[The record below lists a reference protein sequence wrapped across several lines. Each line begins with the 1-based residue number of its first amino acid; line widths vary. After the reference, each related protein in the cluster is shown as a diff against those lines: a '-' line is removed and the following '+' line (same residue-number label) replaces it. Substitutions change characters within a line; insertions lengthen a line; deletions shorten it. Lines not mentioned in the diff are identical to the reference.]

1 MTANWQCAA
10 VMLALPGAL
19 PLQLLC
25 TAAAAAAA
33 AATTAAAT
41 DEPILLL
48 LGNCSVAV
56 PCVYPGHDC
65 SGHDIFDVGRQKA
78 YTMPACTAL
87 CAATNG
93 CEGFVFDAIPSEEKG
108 QCHVANL
115 PPGQGCCLMKTTRGC

>member
-1 MTANWQCAA
+1 
-10 VMLALPGAL
+10 MLALPL

-25 TAAAAAAA
+25 TAATAAAAAAAAA
-33 AATTAAAT
+33 AATTAAVT
-41 DEPILLL
+41 DEPSWTVLPVLQQ

-87 CAATNG
+87 CVATNG

-115 PPGQGCCLMKTTRGC
+115 PPGQGCCLMKTPRGC